1 MLKLRLSKKGSYSA
15 GSTKNETKKMKK
27 TALFVLIL
35 LLFSCESEFG
45 NYYVTNEESDKIK
58 MVVADYMN
66 KEYPNKHSYIVVG
79 ISKKEKVESKSK
91 SNYQYKNTTTTN
103 KTDSVHYY
111 SFTLD
116 SKYNVTSSK
125 LTDAKKKVGTSSS
138 CTCGAPNK
146 TGGYC
151 KRKVSVCGTRC
162 WQH

>member
-1 MLKLRLSKKGSYSA
+1 
-15 GSTKNETKKMKK
+15 MKK
-27 TALFVLIL
+27 NILLVFVLL
-35 LLFSCESEFG
+35 FFSCGNEFDD
-45 NYYVTNEESDKIK
+45 YVTTSEREKI
-58 MVVADYMN
+58 
-66 KEYPNKHSYIVVG
+66 
-79 ISKKEKVESKSK
+79 ESKSK

-103 KTDSVHYY
+103 KSDSVHYY

-116 SKYNVTSSK
+116 SKYIKPADS
-125 LTDAKKKVGTSSS
+125 KKKVSTSGS